1 MKYFNAKL
9 AALALAGSLATAG
22 MAEEN
27 VMVVFDGSNSMWGQI
42 DGVAKIEIARDVMQ
56 NLLGEWTKDRQVG
69 LMAYGHR
76 RRGDCS
82 DIETLVAPG
91 KGTREEILSRINAIT
106 PTGKTPL
113 TDAIEQAAI
122 QLSYTDQPA
131 TVVLISDGLESCGRD
146 PCALAAA
153 LEKAGVGFT
162 AHVVGF
168 GLSGDADAASLS
180 CIAENTGGKYISASN
195 AAELGQALSDVA
207 QAVAEA
213 PAPKPVPEP
222 VPDAPKVAL
231 TVPETAIAG
240 SEITVGW
247 SPTIAERD
255 YVTIVPVGSK
265 EGTYETYVTVGT
277 ETEGLLTMPAFAG
290 QYEARYVLNE
300 TGETQG
306 VETIEIIDP
315 DITLT
320 GPDSVTAGALFDI
333 SWQNGVNRRDYI
345 TIVPVGA
352 DEGTY
357 ESYFTVEDF
366 SEGLLTAAPE
376 PGLYELRYVLNQ
388 GARTVARRAIEVTEA
403 KVTLD
408 APATVQAGEE
418 FNLSWQGRVNKRDF
432 VTIVPMGADEGSYES
447 YFTVGDNSEG
457 ALTAAAQPGLYELR
471 YVLFQGARTVARQ
484 AIEVVEVEVTLQGPA
499 TVQTGEE
506 FKLSWQGR
514 VNKRDFVTIVPV
526 GADEGTYESYFTVG
540 DNDKGVLTAAAQPG
554 LYELRYVLYQGART
568 VARQAIE
575 VAEATVTLSGPE
587 AALAGSAFDVS
598 WAGAVGKSD
607 YITIVPMGADEGTY
621 GNYFVV
627 QDKSKD
633 ELRAP
638 ADPGLYELRY
648 ILREGNK
655 TMARQPIEITEP
667 EVTISGPDTA
677 LAGSKIDVSWTGEV
691 DKGDYITIVP
701 MGTDE
706 GTYGNYFATRGA
718 GKNSLQA
725 PSEPGLYELRYV
737 LREGARTMARA
748 AIEITEPEVTVSGPD
763 TALAGSRVEVSWTGA
778 VAHNDYVTIVPMG
791 SDEGTFGS
799 YKTLRN
805 ETKTDLKAP
814 ADPGIYEIRY
824 ILREGSKTLARQM
837 IEITEP
843 EVSLEAPNEIRAGDK
858 LRVGWS
864 GTVADDDYI
873 ALVPMGTAD
882 NEFGNY
888 LIVRDKS
895 GADIKA
901 PDETGL
907 YELRYILRE
916 GGRVLA
922 RVPVEVLAADAALEA
937 GASLSAPDTAAP
949 GAVIEVNW
957 QASSDSADQ
966 RITLARGNQ
975 PIFTWLQAVKITGD
989 GPVEITLPNEPGV
1002 YELRFLDLSNQAV
1015 LSRKVITVK

>member
-1 MKYFNAKL
+1 VFQWPQKFKQVGIIMKYLNVKL
-9 AALALAGSLATAG
+9 AALALAGSIATAG
-22 MAEEN
+22 VAEEN

-42 DGVAKIEIARDVMQ
+42 DGTAKIEIARDVMQ
-56 NLLGEWTKDRQVG
+56 NLLGEWTEDRQVG

-91 KGTREEILSRINAIT
+91 KGARADILSRINAIT

-113 TDAIEQAAI
+113 SDAIEQAAT

-168 GLSGDADAASLS
+168 GLAGDADAASLS
-180 CIAENTGGKYISASN
+180 CIAENTGGRYISASN

-207 QAVAEA
+207 VAVAEA
-213 PAPKPVPEP
+213 PEPVPEP
-222 VPDAPKVAL
+222 VPEAPKVVL
-231 TVPETAIAG
+231 NVPETAIAG

-247 SPTIAERD
+247 APTIAERD

-265 EGTYETYVTVGT
+265 EGTYDTYVTVGN

-300 TGETQG
+300 TGETQA

-315 DITLT
+315 DVTLN
-320 GPDSVTAGALFDI
+320 GPDSVTVGAEFDI
-333 SWQNGVNRRDYI
+333 SWQGGVNRRDFITIVPVGADEGSYESYFTIEDHSEGILTAAAQPGLYELRYVLNQGARTVAHRAIEVLEAEVTLKAPATVLTGQEFKVSWQGGVNKRDFI

-357 ESYFTVEDF
+357 ESYFTIGDKSEDI
-366 SEGLLTAAPE
+366 LTAAAQ
-376 PGLYELRYVLNQ
+376 PGLYEVRYVLNQ
-388 GARTVARRAIEVTEA
+388 GARTVARQAIEVTEA
-403 KVTLD
+403 V
-408 APATVQAGEE
+408 
-418 FNLSWQGRVNKRDF
+418 
-432 VTIVPMGADEGSYES
+432 
-447 YFTVGDNSEG
+447 
-457 ALTAAAQPGLYELR
+457 
-471 YVLFQGARTVARQ
+471 
-484 AIEVVEVEVTLQGPA
+484 VTLQGP
-499 TVQTGEE
+499 QT
-506 FKLSWQGR
+506 
-514 VNKRDFVTIVPV
+514 
-526 GADEGTYESYFTVG
+526 
-540 DNDKGVLTAAAQPG
+540 
-554 LYELRYVLYQGART
+554 
-568 VARQAIE
+568 
-575 VAEATVTLSGPE
+575 
-587 AALAGSAFDVS
+587 ALAGSAFDVS
-598 WAGAVGKSD
+598 WAGTVAKND

-621 GNYFVV
+621 GKYILVR
-627 QDKSKD
+627 DKSKD
-633 ELRAP
+633 ELTAP
-638 ADPGLYELRY
+638 ADPGMYELRY
-648 ILREGNK
+648 ILREGVK
-655 TMARQPIEITEP
+655 TMAR
-667 EVTISGPDTA
+667 
-677 LAGSKIDVSWTGEV
+677 
-691 DKGDYITIVP
+691 
-701 MGTDE
+701 
-706 GTYGNYFATRGA
+706 AT
-718 GKNSLQA
+718 
-725 PSEPGLYELRYV
+725 
-737 LREGARTMARA
+737 
-748 AIEITEPEVTVSGPD
+748 IEITEPEVTVSGPE
-763 TALAGSRVEVSWTGA
+763 TALAGSSVEVSWTGA
-778 VAHNDYVTIVPMG
+778 VANNDYVTIVPMG

-837 IEITEP
+837 IELTEP
-843 EVSLEAPNEIRAGDK
+843 EVSLEAPGEIRAGDK
-858 LRVGWS
+858 LRVGWT
-864 GTVADDDYI
+864 GTVADNDYI
-873 ALVPMGTAD
+873 ALVPMGSED
-882 NEFGNY
+882 SEFGSY
-888 LIVRDKS
+888 FLVRDKTEN
-895 GADIKA
+895 DIKA
-901 PDETGL
+901 PDEAGL

-957 QASSDSADQ
+957 DVSSDSADQ

-1015 LSRKVITVK
+1015 LSRKVITVE

>member
-1 MKYFNAKL
+1 MKYLNAKL
-9 AALALAGSLATAG
+9 AVLALAGSLATAG
-22 MAEEN
+22 VAEEN

-42 DGVAKIEIARDVMQ
+42 DGIAKIEIARDVMQ
-56 NLLGEWTKDRQVG
+56 NLLGEWSEDRKVG

-82 DIETLVAPG
+82 DIETLVTPSKSA
-91 KGTREEILSRINAIT
+91 REEILSRINSIT

-122 QLSYTDQPA
+122 ALSYTDQPA

-168 GLSGDADAASLS
+168 GLGNDADAASLS

-207 QAVAEA
+207 VAVAEA
-213 PAPKPVPEP
+213 PAPKPAPEP

-247 SPTIAERD
+247 SPTIAEPD

-265 EGTYETYVTVGT
+265 EGTYETYVTVGN

-290 QYEARYVLNE
+290 QYEVRYVLDE
-300 TGETQG
+300 TSETQG
-306 VETIEIIDP
+306 VEPIEIVDP

-333 SWQNGVNRRDYI
+333 NWQNGVNRRDYI
-345 TIVPVGA
+345 TIVPLGA

-403 KVTLD
+403 EVTLD
-408 APATVQAGEE
+408 APATVQTGEE
-418 FNLSWQGRVNKRDF
+418 FKLSWQGRVNKRDF

-447 YFTVGDNSEG
+447 YFTVEDYDKGV
-457 ALTAAAQPGLYELR
+457 LTAAAQPGLYELR

-484 AIEVVEVEVTLQGPA
+484 PIEVVETEVTLEGPA
-499 TVQTGEE
+499 TVLTGEE

-514 VNKRDFVTIVPV
+514 VNKRDFVTIVPM
-526 GADEGTYESYFTVG
+526 GADEGTYESYFTVEDFG
-540 DNDKGVLTAAAQPG
+540 KGVLTAPTQPG
-554 LYELRYVLYQGART
+554 LYELRYVLNQGART
-568 VARQAIE
+568 VARQPIE
-575 VAEATVTLSGPE
+575 VLV
-587 AALAGSAFDVS
+587 
-598 WAGAVGKSD
+598 
-607 YITIVPMGADEGTY
+607 
-621 GNYFVV
+621 
-627 QDKSKD
+627 
-633 ELRAP
+633 
-638 ADPGLYELRY
+638 
-648 ILREGNK
+648 
-655 TMARQPIEITEP
+655 
-667 EVTISGPDTA
+667 
-677 LAGSKIDVSWTGEV
+677 
-691 DKGDYITIVP
+691 
-701 MGTDE
+701 
-706 GTYGNYFATRGA
+706 
-718 GKNSLQA
+718 
-725 PSEPGLYELRYV
+725 
-737 LREGARTMARA
+737 
-748 AIEITEPEVTVSGPD
+748 PEVTVSGPD
-763 TALAGSRVEVSWTGA
+763 TALAGSSVEVSWTGS
-778 VAHNDYVTIVPMG
+778 VANNDYVTIVPMG
-791 SDEGTFGS
+791 SDEGTFGN

-814 ADPGIYEIRY
+814 SDPGIYEIRY

-843 EVSLEAPNEIRAGDK
+843 EVSVKAPSEIRAGDK
-858 LRVGWS
+858 LRVGWA

-873 ALVPMGTAD
+873 ALVPMGSED
-882 NEFGNY
+882 SEFGTY
-888 LIVRDKS
+888 FVVRDM
-895 GADIKA
+895 AENDIKA
-901 PDETGL
+901 PDQTGL

-922 RVPVEVLAADAALEA
+922 RAPVEVLAADAALEA

-957 QASSDSADQ
+957 DVSSDSADQ

-989 GPVEITLPNEPGV
+989 GPIEITLPKEPGV

-1015 LSRKVITVK
+1015 LSRKVIKVE

>member
-1 MKYFNAKL
+1 M
-9 AALALAGSLATAG
+9 
-22 MAEEN
+22 
-27 VMVVFDGSNSMWGQI
+27 
-42 DGVAKIEIARDVMQ
+42 
-56 NLLGEWTKDRQVG
+56 GEWSEDRKVG

-82 DIETLVAPG
+82 DIETLVTPSKSA
-91 KGTREEILSRINAIT
+91 REEILSRINSIT

-122 QLSYTDQPA
+122 ALSYTDQPA

-180 CIAENTGGKYISASN
+180 CIAENTGGRYISASN
-195 AAELGQALSDVA
+195 ATELGQALSEVA
-207 QAVAEA
+207 VAVAEA
-213 PAPKPVPEP
+213 PKPEPEP
-222 VPDAPKVAL
+222 VPEAPKVTL
-231 TVPETAIAG
+231 TVPKTAIAG

-255 YVTIVPVGSK
+255 YVTIGPVGSK

-290 QYEARYVLNE
+290 QYEVRYVLNE
-300 TGETQG
+300 TRKPQG

-320 GPDSVTAGALFDI
+320 GPEQITAGALFDI

-357 ESYFTVEDF
+357 DSYFTVENF
-366 SEGLLTAAPE
+366 SEGILTAAPE

-388 GARTVARRAIEVTEA
+388 GARTVARRAIEVLET
-403 KVTLD
+403 
-408 APATVQAGEE
+408 
-418 FNLSWQGRVNKRDF
+418 
-432 VTIVPMGADEGSYES
+432 
-447 YFTVGDNSEG
+447 
-457 ALTAAAQPGLYELR
+457 
-471 YVLFQGARTVARQ
+471 
-484 AIEVVEVEVTLQGPA
+484 EVTLQGPD
-499 TVQTGEE
+499 T
-506 FKLSWQGR
+506 
-514 VNKRDFVTIVPV
+514 
-526 GADEGTYESYFTVG
+526 
-540 DNDKGVLTAAAQPG
+540 
-554 LYELRYVLYQGART
+554 
-568 VARQAIE
+568 
-575 VAEATVTLSGPE
+575 
-587 AALAGSAFDVS
+587 ALAGSAFDVS
-598 WAGAVGKSD
+598 WAGAVGEND

-627 QDKSKD
+627 QDNSKD
-633 ELRAP
+633 ELSAP

-648 ILREGNK
+648 ILREGDK
-655 TMARQPIEITEP
+655 TTARAAIEITEP
-667 EVTISGPDTA
+667 EVTISGPETA
-677 LAGSKIDVSWTGEV
+677 LAGSEIKVTWTGEV
-691 DKGDYITIVP
+691 DEGDYITIVP

-706 GTYGNYFATRGA
+706 GTYGNYITTRGT
-718 GKNSLQA
+718 GENSLQA
-725 PSEPGLYELRYV
+725 PSEPGLYELRYA
-737 LREGARTMARA
+737 LRESARTMARA
-748 AIEITEPEVTVSGPD
+748 SIEITEPEVTVSGPD

-778 VAHNDYVTIVPMG
+778 VANNDYVTIVPMG
-791 SDEGTFGS
+791 SDEGTFGN

-805 ETKTDLKAP
+805 DTKTDLKAP

-843 EVSLEAPNEIRAGDK
+843 KVSLEAPNEIRAGDK
-858 LRVGWS
+858 LRVGWT
-864 GTVADDDYI
+864 GTVADNDYI
-873 ALVPMGTAD
+873 ALVPMGSED
-882 NEFGNY
+882 SEFGTY
-888 LIVRDKS
+888 FVVRDRAES
-895 GADIKA
+895 DMKA

-922 RVPVEVLAADAALEA
+922 RTRVEVVTVDAALEA

-949 GAVIEVNW
+949 GAVIKVNW
-957 QASSDSADQ
+957 DVSSDSADQ

-989 GPVEITLPNEPGV
+989 GPVEITLPKEPGV

-1015 LSRKVITVK
+1015 LSRKVIKVE